1 VVISTGRAKELL
13 GKNLTVDKL
22 AEMSDE
28 EVEAYYKIYQLNYAD
43 KFNNYL
49 IDVLYRVYSYIAN
62 KCLPID
68 DIERVRED
76 LHSDYI
82 LTTELKTITGGLATT
97 CGKFMAIASLG
108 ITTLKHIR
116 RAPEKNR

>member
-1 VVISTGRAKELL
+1 MPRIINKSYETLYVVISTGRAKELL

-49 IDVLYRVYSYIAN
+49 IDAVYRVYSVSYTHLT
-62 KCLPID
+62 LPTKRI
-68 DIERVRED
+68 V
-76 LHSDYI
+76 
-82 LTTELKTITGGLATT
+82 
-97 CGKFMAIASLG
+97 
-108 ITTLKHIR
+108 
-116 RAPEKNR
+116 